1 MSIVIERG
9 WRWTDAVCVLRLGY
23 LYLVYDAKAYRL
35 SFSHLRSGFSGTRTW
50 HDACNKTK
58 RNA

>member
-1 MSIVIERG
+1 M
-9 WRWTDAVCVLRLGY
+9 AVDGCGVRVETWL
-23 LYLVYDAKAYRL
+23 LVYDAKAYRL